1 MDVIQK
7 DNQEFIHFWY
17 IYWGHMSV
25 CSASQYCCF
34 SECHCAWSTSCWGRT
49 LGYKGHQLF
58 LRPVGSAGRCC
69 GMAGPGSSLGGAVAV
84 SPVTP
89 VCAAT
94 PGAAE
99 PVQDPTHPRKLPE
112 PFRLPLE
119 QLGRWKSSKFQGAY
133 LGDQKTNLEAGVS
146 LMLSSKVMSMKIL
159 PDSQTK
165 LLISLIH
172 VLKCFHI
179 AWFPFKSTFSQSP
192 VHHNIKNQFATWLRL
207 LSIFQVF
214 GGQKR
219 EFGETWYFR
228 GYQTLFFEWE
238 AS

>member
-1 MDVIQK
+1 
-7 DNQEFIHFWY
+7 
-17 IYWGHMSV
+17 MSV

-34 SECHCAWSTSCWGRT
+34 SECHCA
-49 LGYKGHQLF
+49 LEHQL
-58 LRPVGSAGRCC
+58 LRQNPWLQRAPVIPEASGQLRGGAVGWR
-69 GMAGPGSSLGGAVAV
+69 GPGSSLGGAVAV
-84 SPVTP
+84 SPVP
-89 VCAAT
+89 CHPCMCCH

-99 PVQDPTHPRKLPE
+99 PLRDPTHPRKPPE

-165 LLISLIH
+165 VLISLIH

-192 VHHNIKNQFATWLRL
+192 IHHNIKNQFAT
-207 LSIFQVF
+207 
-214 GGQKR
+214 
-219 EFGETWYFR
+219 
-228 GYQTLFFEWE
+228 
-238 AS
+238 